1 MDRSKGVSTVQDV
14 LAQRSIPGLEKRAS
28 AAEKWGLFALEVC
41 GYWISTWLQ
50 EYLLTSDRK

>member
-1 MDRSKGVSTVQDV
+1 MSGKCETNMDRSKGVSTVQGV

-41 GYWISTWLQ
+41 GY
-50 EYLLTSDRK
+50 